1 MHISKYLTKKR
12 ALIALAI
19 ITGLVLI
26 IVVTEEALDIYA
38 EKKENKAF
46 AALAPD
52 FISLCLEDTNRSDHS
67 FILGRLRQCVYDNS
81 IHNIDE
87 EFYAHWRAP
96 TSDKL
101 RRIMNFAKGDV
112 MEPPHMECS
121 TRTEVLEE
129 LYLFMGYDT
138 KVYNIVRPADDFPGH
153 VLVEVLNPDTN
164 EGELHD
170 PTYNVSYNSLETG
183 KRLNAMEVLETPL
196 HKIAYCENAGNCT
209 QAEMREDDV
218 LVSDKIRDYLGFF
231 YHKPDTGNKDG
242 ILAINKSRFDPEQKF
257 EVDGEMMTYC
267 EKREKHCYNPIEF
280 YTEKTGES

>member
-1 MHISKYLTKKR
+1 MHISKYFTKKR

-81 IHNIDE
+81 IHNVDE

-101 RRIMNFAKGDV
+101 RRIMNFAKGDA

-138 KVYNIVRPADDFPGH
+138 KKYIVAKPANEFPDH
-153 VLVEVLNPDTN
+153 VLVEVLNPDTTKK
-164 EGELHD
+164 ELHD
-170 PTYNVSYNSLETG
+170 PTFNVSYNHLGTG
-183 KRLNAMEVLETPL
+183 KRLSA
-196 HKIAYCENAGNCT
+196 I
-209 QAEMREDDV
+209 DV
-218 LVSDKIRDYLGFF
+218 LQTPIFEIVACSNSGECSRQQMMNDIEPLFMKMQHYYGLF

-242 ILAINKSRFDPEQKF
+242 ILSINKSRFDPEQKF

-267 EKREKHCYNPIEF
+267 EKKAKNCQNPIEL
-280 YTEKTGES
+280 SLIHI